1 MSVNDDKVTPQQKRL
16 RTIKERY
23 GSVKNMLSKRDVR
36 DLILAGYNGGI
47 AKTQKGFAKWE
58 EGELSRFAQKRERDS
73 KGRFLPK
80 TKASGDPHSQDT
92 EGTAS
97 R

>member
-1 MSVNDDKVTPQQKRL
+1 MRKTKKTIIVEY
-16 RTIKERY
+16 RT
-23 GSVKNMLSKRDVR
+23 KNNRDVR

-47 AKTQKGFAKWE
+47 KKGRKGFATWE
-58 EGELSRFAQKRERDS
+58 SKKLSRFVSRRTRDS

-80 TKASGDPHSQDT
+80 ETEVHPETSEGKAN
-92 EGTAS
+92 